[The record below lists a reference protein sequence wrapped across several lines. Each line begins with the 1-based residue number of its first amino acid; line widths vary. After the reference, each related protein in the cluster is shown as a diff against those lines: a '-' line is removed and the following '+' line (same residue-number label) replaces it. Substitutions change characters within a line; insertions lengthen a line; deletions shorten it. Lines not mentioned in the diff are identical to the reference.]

1 MSELPLPLPM
11 KSDNEERLIALLA
24 HISMYLGIGLILG
37 PVLTMVIKPNS
48 PFVQDQ
54 SKEALNFHLT
64 MLIISLVSCGIGT
77 IVTVPMLLIC
87 SIIGGVSAYQGNAY
101 RYPFTF
107 NLVK

>member
-1 MSELPLPLPM
+1 MSEIPLPM

-37 PVLTMVIKPNS
+37 PILTMIIKPNS

-64 MLIISLVSCGIGT
+64 MLIASIVTCGIGAL
-77 IVTVPMLLIC
+77 VTVPLLLIC
-87 SIIGGVSAYQGNAY
+87 SIIGDVSAYQGNVY

-107 NLVK
+107 QLVK